1 MALKDLFGAAIGGAA
16 GGPLGIA
23 AAAIPGIAKGIGSL
37 FGGRKRRRRERKA
50 RKDLRNQMDAFKN
63 FQFDNP
69 YEDLENTFAGLENQ
83 FEDLEV
89 ATGAAEFQAQQQQQG
104 LAQTLDALRGAGGG
118 TGAAAIAQALAQSQ
132 ARGSQQIAANLEQQE
147 RQNQMAQAQAA
158 TNLQTQQ
165 AQAGMRLQ
173 QLEAAG
179 ADAMQQREFDRQST
193 LLGMAQQELAGARQ
207 ARAQATADLGGALGT
222 VATLGVANKL
232 GAFGSPSNT
241 GNSSGFDRF
250 LMDENPYTLN

>member
-1 MALKDLFGAAIGGAA
+1 MEPISM
-16 GGPLGIA
+16 IA
-23 AAAIPGIAKGIGSL
+23 SAIPGIAKGIGAL
-37 FGGRKRRRRERKA
+37 FGGRKRRRRERRA
-50 RKDLRNQMDAFKN
+50 RKDFQNQMSAFRN

-147 RQNQMAQAQAA
+147 RQNQLAQAQAA

-207 ARAQATADLGGALGT
+207 ARAQATADLGGALGSIG
-222 VATLGVANKL
+222 TLGIGAGL
-232 GAFGSPSNT
+232 GAFGEGPQNFIGGLFGKKATTSNNNNK
-241 GNSSGFDRF
+241 GSGFG
-250 LMDENPYTLN
+250 LY

>member
-1 MALKDLFGAAIGGAA
+1 M
-16 GGPLGIA
+16 IA
-23 AAAIPGIAKGIGSL
+23 SAIPGIAKGIGSL
-37 FGGRKRRRRERKA
+37 FGGRKRRRRERRA
-50 RKDLRNQMDAFKN
+50 RKDFQNQMSAFRN

-147 RQNQMAQAQAA
+147 RQNQLAQAQAA

-207 ARAQATADLGGALGT
+207 ARAQATADLGGALGSIGGL
-222 VATLGVANKL
+222 ALGGGLK
-232 GAFGSPSNT
+232 GIFGG
-241 GNSSGFDRF
+241 GNSSSFDSF
-250 LMDENPYTLN
+250 LMDENPYTLNN

>member
-1 MALKDLFGAAIGGAA
+1 MEPISMIASAIQ
-16 GGPLGIA
+16 
-23 AAAIPGIAKGIGSL
+23 GIAKGIGSL
-37 FGGRKRRRRERKA
+37 FGGRKRRRRERRA
-50 RKDLRNQMDAFKN
+50 RKDLRNQMDAFRN

-132 ARGSQQIAANLEQQE
+132 AIGSQQIAANLEQQE

-158 TNLQTQQ
+158 TNLQTNK
-165 AQAGMRLQ
+165 ARVGWRYKKLK
-173 QLEAAG
+173 EAG
-179 ADAMQQREFDRQST
+179 ADESNKRKFD
-193 LLGMAQQELAGARQ
+193 
-207 ARAQATADLGGALGT
+207 
-222 VATLGVANKL
+222 NK
-232 GAFGSPSNT
+232 
-241 GNSSGFDRF
+241 
-250 LMDENPYTLN
+250 